1 MVMHV
6 LMALTAAAT
15 SPVQASAA
23 LERPDLPRTGPATMD
38 IAGVKL
44 GMSAAE
50 ARSAL
55 ARAGYVVERTDETQ
69 DFEQEVA
76 SEVNVRLK
84 GVGLLRSKPRGVSKI
99 VAHGPGREYL
109 TIDFA
114 QWPAGSMA
122 AVVYLS
128 VPQERQPAEA
138 FRAQVVARYGKATLQ
153 PAGHEPRWC
162 TTGDVECSIMSS
174 PSLPN
179 LSVSYPTQ
187 SLWLRY
193 GEGIDRQRR
202 QVVKAAVDA
211 KMPPARR
218 SAF

>member
-1 MVMHV
+1 MHV

-23 LERPDLPRTGPATMD
+23 MERPDLPRTGPATMD
-38 IAGVKL
+38 VAGVKL

-55 ARAGYVVERTDETQ
+55 ARAGYVVERADETQ

-84 GVGLLRSKPRGVSKI
+84 GVGLLRGKSRGVSKI

-114 QWPAGSMA
+114 QWPAGSLA

-128 VPQERQPAEA
+128 VPQDRQPSEA
-138 FRAQVVARYGKATLQ
+138 FRAQVAARYGKATLQ
-153 PAGHEPRWC
+153 PGGYEPRWC
-162 TTGDVECSIMSS
+162 TAGDADCSIMSS

-179 LSVSYPTQ
+179 LSVSFPTQ

-193 GEGIDRQRR
+193 GEGTDRQRR
-202 QVVKAAVDA
+202 QAVKVAVDA